1 MNVKKLSQILLATLC
16 IGSGVAFIL
25 IANIGSDS
33 ITVVQDGMHQIFHI
47 SYGQASLTYNIVM
60 ILVAFIFARNYFG
73 VGTVLSALLT
83 GFVID
88 LAYTIITF
96 ILTFVGDSNLVI
108 SIICFILG
116 QVIYSYGLST
126 LIKCHL
132 GMNSLDSLLTMISTK
147 TNSSYKYLRISADL
161 LLVFIGWMLGGVVG
175 IGTICSI
182 LFTGTLI
189 DYFKRI

>member
-1 MNVKKLSQILLATLC
+1 LSQILLATLC

-47 SYGQASLTYNIVM
+47 SYGQASLVYNIVM

-88 LAYTIITF
+88 LAYTIIIF
-96 ILTFVGDSNLVI
+96 ILTFVGDSNLII

-175 IGTICSI
+175 IGTVCSI
-182 LFTGTLI
+182 LFTGILI
-189 DYFKRI
+189 DCFKKI